1 MSQENVDKNNAFME
15 AYNRRDFDEAIKDF
29 DPQVEFILPPQQASD
44 SCVGARNIV
53 RFWDGLEETFEN
65 LQLHPQEVVDA
76 GDRVATRLRHSGRGK
91 ASGVEIDAELYH
103 QVITFRDGV
112 MVRMEY
118 FDNWE
123 AALAAAHAPTEAG
136 AAGERTET
144 ASERTGPRAG

>member
-1 MSQENVDKNNAFME
+1 MSQENVDKSNAFME
-15 AYNRRDFDEAIKDF
+15 AYNRRDFDEAVKDF

-44 SCVGARNIV
+44 SCVGPRNIV
-53 RFWDGLEETFEN
+53 RFWDGLEETFDN

-118 FDNWE
+118 FDNWD
-123 AALAAAHAPTEAG
+123 AALAAAHAPAG
-136 AAGERTET
+136 AEA
-144 ASERTGPRAG
+144 ASELTAPRAGLTQD

>member
-123 AALAAAHAPTEAG
+123 AALAAAHAPADAETAS
-136 AAGERTET
+136 ERTET

>member
-1 MSQENVDKNNAFME
+1 VSESNVEKSNAFME
-15 AYNRRDFDEAIKDF
+15 AYNRRDFDAAVKDF

-44 SCVGARNIV
+44 SCVGPRNII
-53 RFWDGLEETFEN
+53 RFWDGLEETFEG
-65 LQLHPQEVVDA
+65 LTLHPQEVVDA

-118 FDNWE
+118 FDNWD
-123 AALAAAHAPTEAG
+123 AALAAVHAPVDAEA
-136 AAGERTET
+136 
-144 ASERTGPRAG
+144 ASERTERPVG